1 MSTRYK
7 AVRDFFLIGKALK
20 SHGTSGHLRLMVE
33 EKYKAYLQPG
43 AFLFIDLDGS
53 KVPYKISHTEDG
65 AHFVV
70 LFDSIRGKDESD
82 DLSGKEVWIPVDQ
95 VKERHL
101 KSPRSLREKWED
113 YQINDE
119 TTGTNYPI
127 LRTEEY
133 PQQLM
138 AVIDITGR
146 EVLIPLNDQ
155 LITDIDKDAKIIRM
169 QIPEGLLDL

>member
-1 MSTRYK
+1 MSTRFK
-7 AVRDFFLIGKALK
+7 AVRDLFLVGKALK
-20 SHGTSGHLRLMVE
+20 SHGTYGHLRLMVE
-33 EKYKAYLQPG
+33 DKYKPYLLPG
-43 AFLFIDLDGS
+43 AFVFIDLDGS
-53 KVPYKISHTEDG
+53 KVPYKIAHTEDA

-70 LFDSIRGKDESD
+70 LFENIRGKDESD
-82 DLSGKEVWIPVDQ
+82 NLSGKEIWIPVDQ

-101 KSPRSLREKWED
+101 RSPRSLKEKWED
-113 YQINDE
+113 YQISDE
-119 TTGTNYPI
+119 TTGTIYPI

-138 AVIDITGR
+138 AVIDIAGR
-146 EVLIPLNDQ
+146 EVLVPLNDQ

>member
-7 AVRDFFLIGKALK
+7 AIRDLFLVGKALK
-20 SHGTSGHLRLMVE
+20 SHGTSGHLRVMVE
-33 EKYKAYLQPG
+33 EKYKSYLQPD
-43 AFLFIDLDGS
+43 ASVFIDLDGS
-53 KVPYKISHTEDG
+53 KVPYRITQVEDG

-70 LFDSIRGKDESD
+70 LFENIKGKNESD
-82 DLSGKEVWIPVDQ
+82 DLSGKEIWIPVDQ

-101 KSPRSLREKWED
+101 RSPRSLKEKWED
-113 YQINDE
+113 YVIRDE
-119 TTGTNYPI
+119 TGGGEYAI

-138 AVIDITGR
+138 AVIDIAGR
-146 EVLIPLNDQ
+146 EVLVPLNDQ